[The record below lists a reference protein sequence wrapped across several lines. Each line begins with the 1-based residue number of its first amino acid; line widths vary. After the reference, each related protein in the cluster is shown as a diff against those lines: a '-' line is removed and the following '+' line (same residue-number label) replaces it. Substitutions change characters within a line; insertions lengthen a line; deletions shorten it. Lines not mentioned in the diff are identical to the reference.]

1 MDQVALNGG
10 TDCTGDATETLGESL
25 NAKTVSCDQE
35 CLTTRE
41 IEKSYHS
48 ETVLESDQDCD
59 LQDCPG
65 RALFVINQI
74 ISYFNMN

>member
-10 TDCTGDATETLGESL
+10 TDCIGAATETGESL
-25 NAKTVSCDQE
+25 NAKTVSFGQE

-48 ETVLESDQDCD
+48 ETVLESD
-59 LQDCPG
+59 
-65 RALFVINQI
+65 
-74 ISYFNMN
+74 